1 MSNSTE
7 IFIKNMVCN
16 RCVMVVKNIFTD
28 AGAEPEAV
36 ILGKVTL
43 PTPPTSSQYEKIEK
57 KLNEVGFEIL
67 TDQKKKLVDQVKSVI
82 VKNIQGDLSERNLN
96 FSDILATSLN
106 RDYSYISKLFSEAEG
121 ITIEK
126 FINDQKTEKVK
137 EMLAYGEKSLNDI
150 AFDMGYSSVAHLSSQ
165 FKKTTG
171 FTPSEFKKLKD
182 HHRKSLDNVG
192 KP

>member
-1 MSNSTE
+1 MNNSTE

-57 KLNEVGFEIL
+57 KLNEVGFESL

-106 RDYSYISKLFSEAEG
+106 KDYSYISKLFSEAEG

-126 FINDQKTEKVK
+126 FIIDQKTEKVK

>member
-126 FINDQKTEKVK
+126 FIIDQKTEKVK

>member
-1 MSNSTE
+1 
-7 IFIKNMVCN
+7 MVCN

-106 RDYSYISKLFSEAEG
+106 KDYSYISKLFSEAEG

-126 FINDQKTEKVK
+126 FIIDQKTEKVK

-150 AFDMGYSSVAHLSSQ
+150 AFDMGYSSVPHLYTKY
-165 FKKTTG
+165 KKTTG

>member
-1 MSNSTE
+1 MNNSTE

-67 TDQKKKLVDQVKSVI
+67 TDQKKKLVDKVKSVI

-126 FINDQKTEKVK
+126 FIIDQKTEKVK

>member
-1 MSNSTE
+1 
-7 IFIKNMVCN
+7 MVCN

-106 RDYSYISKLFSEAEG
+106 KDYSYISKLFSEAEG

-126 FINDQKTEKVK
+126 FIIDQKTEKVK

-165 FKKTTG
+165 YKKTTG

>member
-1 MSNSTE
+1 MNNNTE

-16 RCVMVVKNIFTD
+16 RCVMVVKNIFTE

-36 ILGKVTL
+36 ILGKVSLRTA
-43 PTPPTSSQYEKIEK
+43 PTFSQYEKIEK

-96 FSDILATSLN
+96 FSDILATALN
-106 RDYSYISKLFSEAEG
+106 KDYSYVSKLFSEAEG
-121 ITIEK
+121 MTIEK
-126 FINDQKTEKVK
+126 FIIDQKIEKVK

-150 AFDMGYSSVAHLSSQ
+150 AFTMGYSSVAHLSSQ

-182 HHRKSLDNVG
+182 HHRRSLDDVG

>member
-57 KLNEVGFEIL
+57 KLNEVVFEIL

-126 FINDQKTEKVK
+126 FIIDQKTEKVK

>member
-1 MSNSTE
+1 MNNSTE

-43 PTPPTSSQYEKIEK
+43 PTPPNSSQYEKIEK

-126 FINDQKTEKVK
+126 FIIDQKTEKVK

>member
-1 MSNSTE
+1 MNNSTE

-106 RDYSYISKLFSEAEG
+106 KDYSYISKLFSEAEG

-126 FINDQKTEKVK
+126 FIIDQKTEKVK